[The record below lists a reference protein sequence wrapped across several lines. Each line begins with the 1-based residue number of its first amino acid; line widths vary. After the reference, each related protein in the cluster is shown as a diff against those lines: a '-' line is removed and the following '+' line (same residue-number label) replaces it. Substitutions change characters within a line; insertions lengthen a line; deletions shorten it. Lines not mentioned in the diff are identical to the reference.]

1 MLQTDQLQTPHGAR
15 SRASLL
21 SNEFRVSPFPKYNLP
36 IKVKTTFSTIVE
48 NICAR
53 AVVSRDIAIPKLNA
67 EVLVITCQPC
77 LLAHVVHVIG
87 RSMLAMAA
95 SAQKKN

>member
-1 MLQTDQLQTPHGAR
+1 MPQTEQPRTPHGAR
-15 SRASLL
+15 SRASVL
-21 SNEFRVSPFPKYNLP
+21 SIAFRILPFPKYNLP

-53 AVVSRDIAIPKLNA
+53 AVVSCDIAIPKLNA
-67 EVLVITCQPC
+67 EVPVIMCQPC

-87 RSMLAMAA
+87 RSMLAMATP
-95 SAQKKN
+95 AQKKT